1 MPEGVLAFAEPY
13 RDRMVLPIDEPSD
26 ALYRLITHE
35 LTHIFE
41 FDIIPRTLLR
51 RGLPLWVDEGLS
63 DYMTGYWNPFD
74 LMSVRD
80 AAIADIVPPM
90 SDFQGVQFA
99 DGRLPYNLGTPR
111 SSSSSRSGA
120 RKACAVPLRAAQERH
135 RRRRQRLRRK
145 RSS

>member
-1 MPEGVLAFAEPY
+1 
-13 RDRMVLPIDEPSD
+13 MVLPIDEPSD

-63 DYMTGYWNPFD
+63 DYETGYWNPFD

-99 DGRLPYNLGTPR
+99 DGRAALQPR
-111 SSSSSRSGA
+111 A
-120 RKACAVPLRAAQERH
+120 RRVRVHRVEVGQGRPAAVPLRAAQERH
-135 RRRRQRLRRK
+135 RRRRQRL
-145 RSS
+145 